1 MSSWFY
7 QLPLPARREEAEA
20 AVALLRL
27 AKELAR
33 PLSGMEDAGGDHGGA
48 DGEVISQVRMPQS
61 ILDLRQMTVDAHRRG
76 RVLVVKRN
84 EAFRI
89 VGCLEIAES
98 AVRRLVVRAKALAV
112 PPMAQV
118 QVLQLTLDA
127 GEAVG
132 FRVRAVPTEEWR
144 QMVVRDLAAPPSA
157 CACVGDHSGQ

>member
-27 AKELAR
+27 AEGLAR
-33 PLSGMEDAGGDHGGA
+33 PLSGMEDAEGDHGGA
-48 DGEVISQVRMPQS
+48 DGDVISQVRMPQS

-84 EAFRI
+84 EDFRI
-89 VGCLEIAES
+89 VGCLEIADS

-112 PPMAQV
+112 PPIAQV

-127 GEAVG
+127 SEAVG
-132 FRVRAVPTEEWR
+132 FRVRAVPMEE
-144 QMVVRDLAAPPSA
+144 
-157 CACVGDHSGQ
+157 